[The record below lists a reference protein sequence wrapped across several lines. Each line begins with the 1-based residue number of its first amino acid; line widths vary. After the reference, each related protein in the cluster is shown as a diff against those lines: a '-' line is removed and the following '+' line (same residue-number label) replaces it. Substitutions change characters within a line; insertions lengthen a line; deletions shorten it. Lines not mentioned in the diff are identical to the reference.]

1 MWGKLLNFE
10 NSISLLFPLRPTAT
24 HEKKEKRA

>member
-24 HEKKEKRA
+24 HAKKEKRA